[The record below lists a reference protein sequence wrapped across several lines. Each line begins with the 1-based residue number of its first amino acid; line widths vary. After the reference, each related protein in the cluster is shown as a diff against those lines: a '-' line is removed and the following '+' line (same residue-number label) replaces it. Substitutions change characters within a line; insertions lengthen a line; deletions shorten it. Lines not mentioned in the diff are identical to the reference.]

1 MHEKDKIKGVL
12 LIPAAVWKPRNTV
25 SEIAK
30 TYPEKH
36 TVLPKETLY
45 GIAKQYGV
53 TVEDL
58 NKINPTLQ
66 KSGLKKGDK
75 IRTQE
80 QN

>member
-1 MHEKDKIKGVL
+1 MHEKDKIQRSFINPSSCLKT
-12 LIPAAVWKPRNTV
+12 KNTV

-45 GIAKQYGV
+45 GIAKQYGY
-53 TVEDL
+53 VEDL

-66 KSGLKKGDK
+66 KSD
-75 IRTQE
+75 
-80 QN
+80 

>member
-1 MHEKDKIKGVL
+1 MHERDKIQRVL
-12 LIPAAVWKPRNTV
+12 CPTAVSNTV

-30 TYPEKH
+30 TYPEKN

-58 NKINPTLQ
+58 NKINPTLRNQ
-66 KSGLKKGDK
+66 D
-75 IRTQE
+75 
-80 QN
+80 

>member
-1 MHEKDKIKGVL
+1 MHEKDKIKSSF
-12 LIPAAVWKPRNTV
+12 INPIAVSKTKNTV

-53 TVEDL
+53 
-58 NKINPTLQ
+58 
-66 KSGLKKGDK
+66 
-75 IRTQE
+75 R
-80 QN
+80 